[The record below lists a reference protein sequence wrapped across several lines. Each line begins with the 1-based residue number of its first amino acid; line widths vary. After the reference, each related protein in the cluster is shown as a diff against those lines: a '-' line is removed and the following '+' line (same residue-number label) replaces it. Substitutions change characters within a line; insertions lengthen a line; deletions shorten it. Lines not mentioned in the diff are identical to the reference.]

1 MSFCSDVKNELADLR
16 LSGCCKPSLLYGFM
30 LFGRS
35 FSLKRICLQTQNEYM
50 AQKYCELIY
59 QVYKIKPSVTH
70 GGKTRITYRA
80 EIPNETDR
88 LKILNSVGFDSEKI
102 RINRD
107 LFKRECCSAAFIRG
121 AFLACG
127 SVSDPNLEY
136 RADFSVKN
144 ADLADDLS
152 ELLSEHG
159 IFAKKTVRNGV
170 TVVYIKDS
178 GMVEDLLT
186 LLGDTHR
193 SLEIMDA
200 KIIKSVKN
208 NINRKGNCDTGNIS
222 KAVEASIMQRKA
234 IDFLEKSGRLYSLPE
249 ELLTAA
255 MLRKN
260 NPELTLKELC
270 RLSPDALTV
279 SGLNHRFKRIIDLYN
294 DLNKE

>member
-16 LSGCCKPSLLYGFM
+16 LSECCKPSLLYGFM

-35 FSLKRICLQTQNEYM
+35 FSLKRICMQTQNERM

-59 QVYKIKPSVTH
+59 QVYKIKPSITC
-70 GGKTRITYRA
+70 GGKTRVTYKA
-80 EIPNETDR
+80 EVADEADR
-88 LKILNSVGFDSEKI
+88 LKILNSVGFNSEECC
-102 RINRD
+102 INRAV
-107 LFKRECCSAAFIRG
+107 FKRECCISSFIRG

-127 SVSDPNLEY
+127 SVSDPRLEY
-136 RADFSVKN
+136 RFDFSFKSS
-144 ADLADDLS
+144 DLAEDLS

-159 IFAKKTVRNGV
+159 IFSKKTVRNGV

-186 LLGDTHR
+186 LLGASHR

-208 NINRKGNCDTGNIS
+208 NINRKGNCDIGNIS

-234 IDFLEKSGRLYSLPE
+234 IEFLEKSGRLYSLPE

-270 RLSPDALTV
+270 RISPDALTV
-279 SGLNHRFKRIIDLYN
+279 SGLNQKKKKIIDLYHE
-294 DLNKE
+294 LSKE